1 MKFRPL
7 SLHKIIPVVVCTVI
21 LILYSIN
28 VSSQTQP
35 APELPLQKPDEPK
48 KEAAKPATK
57 TPVKPAAKK
66 QEFFTL
72 NFKDTEISEFANMMG
87 SMIGKNVVIDES
99 IRGKISISSAKKIP
113 IAEAFNVMKTI
124 LEVKGLAVIETENL
138 LRILPVRDAIKKNT
152 EVIVDGKKVVK
163 FDSQKTITIL
173 IDLQYADAMQ
183 INSTLQPLKSPFT
196 DIVVYAPLNTIIL
209 SGPSSEIDGL
219 MKIARALDRSIDK
232 IEKKADRGN
241 IHVVALKYASAED
254 LANVL
259 SRVPFSEVAF
269 INTEDPAV
277 RQAAAAQRVAGQPVP
292 VQAQQQKTK
301 LSIIA
306 SKEANALIVTATP
319 NEFTEIMK
327 LIEQLDV
334 VREQVLI
341 EALIVEVSADNS
353 WSFGIDWMGGYEVGG
368 VMMGSSQTF
377 SGSIAGTRKVDGLD
391 QKLALPLNKGFQV
404 GVLLDKSILSY
415 ALLNM
420 NQTDSNF
427 NVLSTPQI
435 LTVDNNEAELNVGEQ
450 IPVQSQSTT
459 GSSGTTQYSYDYK
472 QVGVKLKITPHI
484 TSEDIITLD
493 LYQEANEI
501 IGDTTTTSTGT
512 VIPPK
517 LAKRDIK
524 TKISVANSKT
534 IVVGGLIK
542 NSKTV
547 TETKVPILGDIPIL
561 GWLFKQRSET
571 IVKKNLLVF
580 ITPHLVTKQ
589 SQIDAVTQ
597 QKLDEQKLLRENK

>member
-1 MKFRPL
+1 MLP
-7 SLHKIIPVVVCTVI
+7 IAVCTLA
-21 LILYSIN
+21 LILYSIHL
-28 VSSQTQP
+28 SSQP
-35 APELPLQKPDEPK
+35 APELPLSKPDEQK
-48 KEAAKPATK
+48 KEAPKPAAKTQAKPAT
-57 TPVKPAAKK
+57 AAKK

-113 IAEAFNVMKTI
+113 ISEAFNVMKTI
-124 LEVKGLAVIETENL
+124 LEVKGLAVIETDNL

-173 IDLQYADAMQ
+173 IDLQFADAMQ
-183 INSTLQPLKSPFT
+183 INTTLQPLKSPFT
-196 DIVVYAPLNTIIL
+196 DIVVYAPLNTLII
-209 SGPSSEIDGL
+209 SGPSTEIDGL
-219 MKIARALDRSIDK
+219 MKIARALDRSP
-232 IEKKADRGN
+232 EKGGLDPKASRGN
-241 IHVVALKYASAED
+241 IHVVQLKYAGAED

-269 INTEDPAV
+269 INTDDPAV

-292 VQAQQQKTK
+292 AAQQQKTK

-319 NEFTEIMK
+319 NEYAEIIK

-353 WSFGIDWMGGYEVGG
+353 WSFGIDWMGGYETGG
-368 VMMGSSQTF
+368 VIFGGSQTF
-377 SGSIAGTRKVDGLD
+377 SGGIAGTRKVDGVD

-404 GVLLDKSILSY
+404 GFLLDKSILSY

-450 IPVQSQSTT
+450 IPVPSQSTT
-459 GSSGTTQYSYDYK
+459 GSTGVTQYSYDYK

-484 TSEDIITLD
+484 TSEDVITLD

-501 IGDTTTTSTGT
+501 IGDTTTTSSGT
-512 VIPPK
+512 IIPPK

-542 NSKTV
+542 NSKTI

-597 QKLDEQKLLRENK
+597 QKQDEQKLLRETK